1 MLFGEY
7 ETVEEFLA
15 FLCKA
20 CFASFSFAH
29 RIVWFLKSLMNPYN
43 PYNERIKTILHL
55 IQTIFKSE
63 SRKSLLERLHVVG
76 SKKYLES
83 LNKFRELNLKEGEPQ
98 NNLLSLSMKPQIRER
113 LDDYIT
119 KQYNDL
125 VPHEENLEII
135 SSKQENQEES
145 VNHLSN
151 FKLESEDLFINTFKR
166 YDSVTND
173 ENNILTQYVKQID
186 MDDINLSS
194 FLSNVNFID
203 HLCNICEILRST
215 AIPNQNKTLLNE
227 LMKVNKILPANVY
240 MPFLKDSIRNYVIA
254 QIPLS
259 EVKIYRT
266 KNRAPYM
273 ITLECF
279 RLDELTF
286 NLKNENDKKEKNE
299 RKKSISSNSSE
310 NDEEENLKT
319 CEDRIKKNDLK
330 KKKETE
336 RKSVGIGNTTRDD
349 FNLKKNKT
357 SMKDSLL
364 SSHSDNIEKQDSKQ
378 KSFEKKCEK
387 LNLSSEN
394 SNNFNKSQD
403 NIEHINLSYRKS
415 DFYSAIRDKKTKTFL
430 EPPSNHSKEFRRMTL
445 NPESKNSLKLSKM
458 NYLLESDIN
467 ISRPVNIRNIL
478 NTQSSQNNSNNPS
491 NLEREISATMRKKQ
505 KQSDLLLYEGLDIE
519 TDPEDYIKI
528 EKVVKDEV
536 RDLNNSQNLSM
547 NISEEK
553 IEIPEIKHNLLITES
568 DEEINFKPKPK
579 NIEKKSNEEKEV
591 NMEISENK
599 NEISEVQDNILNT
612 KSEMY
617 QGVNSFFGEKIE
629 VQTER
634 LKKISPFGGLNTYK
648 LFKIIVKSGEDLRQ
662 EQFATQLIN
671 EFYQIFKI
679 EKVDCWVNPYEI
691 LATGNNVGIIEVVPN
706 SVSIDQLKRKN
717 KLINTLRGFYE
728 NYFGPINSEN
738 YKKAMK
744 NFISSLAGYS
754 LVCYFLQIK
763 DRHNANIMID
773 DNGHIIHIDFGFM
786 LSNAPGKGLQFEKA
800 PFKLTKEFVDVMGG
814 VSSKYFNKFRKLLW
828 K

>member
-43 PYNERIKTILHL
+43 PYNERIRTILHL

-63 SRKSLLERLHVVG
+63 SRISVLERLHVAG
-76 SKKYLES
+76 SKKYLEC
-83 LNKFRELNLKEGEPQ
+83 LNKFRELNSKEGESQ
-98 NNLLSLSMKPQIRER
+98 NNQILLSMKPQIRER
-113 LDDYIT
+113 LDEYINR
-119 KQYNDL
+119 QYSEL
-125 VPHEENLEII
+125 VPHEEKFEII
-135 SSKQENQEES
+135 GTTKPEQNI
-145 VNHLSN
+145 VNSTT
-151 FKLESEDLFINTFKR
+151 FRIESEDIFINTFKR

-194 FLSNVNFID
+194 FLSNINFID

-254 QIPLS
+254 SIPLS

-273 ITLECF
+273 ITLECL

-286 NLKNENDKKEKNE
+286 NLMNENDKKEKNE
-299 RKKSISSNSSE
+299 RKSSISSNSSE

-319 CEDRIKKNDLK
+319 CEDRKLEIGLK
-330 KKKETE
+330 RKHKTE
-336 RKSVGIGNTTRDD
+336 RKSVGLGNTTRDD
-349 FNLKKNKT
+349 FNLKKNNT

-364 SSHSDNIEKQDSKQ
+364 SSHSEKANSKPGL
-378 KSFEKKCEK
+378 FEKNVEK
-387 LNLSSEN
+387 LNLSSEKDN
-394 SNNFNKSQD
+394 PNKSQD
-403 NIEHINLSYRKS
+403 MLEHINLSYRKS
-415 DFYSAIRDKKTKTFL
+415 DFYTAIRDKKTKTFL
-430 EPPSNHSKEFRRMTL
+430 EPTSNQSKDFRRMTL
-445 NPESKNSLKLSKM
+445 NPQNKNSQRLSKI

-467 ISRPVNIRNIL
+467 ISRPVVIKNIL
-478 NTQSSQNNSNNPS
+478 NTQSSQNNSI
-491 NLEREISATMRKKQ
+491 NLEKEFSTPGRKKQ
-505 KQSDLLLYEGLDIE
+505 KQAALLLYEGLDIE
-519 TDPEDYIKI
+519 TDPEDYKKI
-528 EKVVKDEV
+528 DKVVKDEV
-536 RDLNNSQNLSM
+536 RDLNNTANLSM
-547 NISEEK
+547 NVSDEK
-553 IEIPEIKHNLLITES
+553 IEIPDIKHNLLITES
-568 DEEINFKPKPK
+568 DEEINFKTKSK
-579 NIEKKSNEEKEV
+579 NTEKKLLEEKEG
-591 NMEISENK
+591 NLEILENKSENL
-599 NEISEVQDNILNT
+599 EVQDNIILST
-612 KSEMY
+612 KNEFY
-617 QGVNSFFGEKIE
+617 QGMQSFFGEKIE
-629 VQTER
+629 AQTER

-679 EKVDCWVNPYEI
+679 EKVECWVNPYEI

-728 NYFGPINSEN
+728 NYFGPINSDN

-773 DNGHIIHIDFGFM
+773 DKGHIIHIDFGFM
-786 LSNAPGKGLQFEKA
+786 LSNAPGKGLQFERA

-814 VSSKYFNKFRKLLW
+814 VNSKYFTKFRKLLW